1 MKTRRCYIYTRVS
14 TSMQVD
20 GYSLDAQK
28 DKLKKYAEFQD
39 MVVAGEY
46 SDEGKSGKNIEGRP
60 QFLQMLKDIESG
72 KDKVEFVLV
81 FKLSRFG
88 RNAADVLSSLQRM
101 QDFGVNLI
109 CVEDG
114 IDSSKDSGK
123 LMISVLSAVAEIERE
138 NILVQTMEG
147 RRQKARE
154 GKWNGGFAPYGYK
167 LVDGYLYIADDEVDV
182 IRIIFDKYVNTTMG
196 ASAVATYLNEHGY
209 VKKKRQNNTLDMFS
223 AHFIKSI
230 LDNPV
235 YCGKLAYGR
244 RKNEK
249 IAGTRNQYH
258 IVKQDDYP
266 VYDGVHEAIVSEEVW
281 QMAQRKR
288 QETGV
293 KSEKIYNQEHENIL
307 SSILR
312 CPVCGAAM
320 YGNVNRKK
328 KKDGTLYKDYYYYHC
343 KHRTTVNGHKCGY
356 RRQWKQ
362 EMVDAAVEEVIRKL
376 VTNPKFEQAIRQKIG
391 SRIDTEELETELEQ
405 LRKKLHQLNGAK
417 AKLGQQM
424 DSLDVTDKHYDRK
437 YQDMEERLYK
447 LYDDIDSVEEEI
459 EEVETRIY
467 NVRQQKISGDN
478 IYQFLLYFDKLYDK
492 FTDAEKKEFLNSFIE
507 RVDIYEQ
514 EQPDGRFLK
523 HIKFRFPVYFNGKEI
538 EEMSWDNETTVES
551 KLGEGSCFTVV
562 LPFEIDTN
570 ARPEEKEDFNADI
583 SGVRILLVEDNELN
597 AEIAEFML
605 TENGAKVETVKNG
618 LEAVQHFEACE
629 SGTYDV
635 ILMDVMM
642 PVMDGLT
649 ATKTIRSLERQDA
662 KTIPIIAMTANAFR
676 EDAERCMEA
685 GMNAHLAKPLDD
697 KTIKQTIC
705 EELRS
710 SRDR

>member
-1 MKTRRCYIYTRVS
+1 MKTPKCYIYTRVS

-60 QFLQMLKDIESG
+60 QFMQMLKDIETG
-72 KDKVEFVLV
+72 KDKVDFVLV

-88 RNAADVLSSLQRM
+88 RNAADVLSSLQHM

-167 LVDGYLYIADDEVDV
+167 LENGELLIAEDEAEV
-182 IRIIFDKYVNTTMG
+182 IRIIYDKFVNTTMG
-196 ASAVATYLNEHGY
+196 ASAIATYLNEHGY

-223 AHFIKSI
+223 AHFIKLV
-230 LDNPV
+230 LDNPI

-249 IAGTRNQYH
+249 IAGTRNEYH
-258 IVKQDDYP
+258 IVKQDEYP
-266 VYDGVHEAIVSEEVW
+266 VYDGVHEAIVPEEVW
-281 QMAQRKR
+281 QLAQRKR
-288 QETGV
+288 QATGV
-293 KSEKIYNQEHENIL
+293 KSEKIYNLEHENIL
-307 SSILR
+307 SGILR

-328 KKDGTLYKDYYYYHC
+328 KGDGTHYRDYYYYSC
-343 KHRTTVNGHKCGY
+343 KHRTTINGHRCGY
-356 RRQWKQ
+356 RKQWKQ
-362 EMVDAAVEEVIRKL
+362 EKIDGAVEEVIRKL
-376 VTNPKFEQAIRQKIG
+376 VQNPKFEQAIRQKIG
-391 SRIDTEELETELEQ
+391 ARIDTDELETELEQ
-405 LRKKLHQLNGAK
+405 LRKKLRQLNGAK
-417 AKLGQQM
+417 SKLGQQM
-424 DSLDVTDKHYDRK
+424 DSLDISDKYYDRK
-437 YQDMEERLYK
+437 YQDMGERLYK
-447 LYDDIDSVEEEI
+447 LYEEIDSVEAQI
-459 EEVETRIY
+459 EEVETRII

-492 FTDAEKKEFLNSFIE
+492 FSDAEKKEFLNSFIE

-514 EQPDGRFLK
+514 EQPDGRILK

-538 EEMSWDNETTVES
+538 EELSWDNETTVE
-551 KLGEGSCFTVV
+551 TVV
-562 LPFEIDTN
+562 LLSKGVIDSK
-570 ARPEEKEDFNADI
+570 RF
-583 SGVRILLVEDNELN
+583 
-597 AEIAEFML
+597 
-605 TENGAKVETVKNG
+605 G
-618 LEAVQHFEACE
+618 LSSLWKIWICPSSKMEQ
-629 SGTYDV
+629 
-635 ILMDVMM
+635 
-642 PVMDGLT
+642 P
-649 ATKTIRSLERQDA
+649 IRRSRSMFWS
-662 KTIPIIAMTANAFR
+662 IP
-676 EDAERCMEA
+676 
-685 GMNAHLAKPLDD
+685 G
-697 KTIKQTIC
+697 
-705 EELRS
+705 
-710 SRDR
+710 